1 MPSQPPSTT
10 EPPAGSDPSP
20 PVETPTELYF
30 GYSADVPDLTTVDVK
45 TVAPATL
52 AGEPAVLTV
61 IGESHYVGLPALD
74 FHELCSCKPLPHER
88 THETPLSVGA
98 EREFSFESDRLDAR
112 TVVEGRPLGD
122 FPGPDDAT
130 VAYRFDPDAWTT
142 IRVGDGGYETYH
154 TYPECDLALYTETT
168 MTPKR
173 EAQR

>member
-1 MPSQPPSTT
+1 MPSHPPSPT
-10 EPPAGSDPSP
+10 EPPAASDPSP

-61 IGESHYVGLPALD
+61 IGESHYVGLPAFD